1 MNFLLLLSILVAVFA
16 VAFTEEIENEDIV
29 QLEEDNALFKAIES
43 EYPFHTPKKESLP
56 ALRQAV
62 DEKESELSKAVSL
75 EAHMKISAI
84 DNTEDQDHVYI
95 VLDSVEEES
104 INSLSPTEVPSAV
117 PTTLTPS
124 ATPTTITPSAAPTT
138 ITPSRIPSLTPTV
151 TPTRTPTENPT
162 RTPTHSPTANPTF
175 TPGSPTPRPTAAPS
189 TAAPTMASIL
199 KFNSTLTLG
208 GINVTL
214 ATDKDK
220 EAIKQTTALSMGI
233 DVSTVRLTALVQVT
247 ASTRRSLTTS
257 SDLLAEAILQ
267 IIQQVTGGADPTAL
281 YQTLTTQL
289 TKAVTSNN
297 FTAVLQTVSKSLGAN
312 ATATA
317 QVTKLVNTAPVIDYS
332 PQQAPTY
339 SPTNGPDSND
349 DNALNGGEIAGIVIG
364 ATFGFVLL
372 IGLFLWMKANS
383 AAKATLVVHPSPA
396 NNAGMAL
403 VEV

>member
-75 EAHMKISAI
+75 EAHMKIAAI

-124 ATPTTITPSAAPTT
+124 AAPTT
-138 ITPSRIPSLTPTV
+138 ITPSRIPSLTPTL

-289 TKAVTSNN
+289 TKAVASNN

-339 SPTNGPDSND
+339 SPTNGPDNND

-396 NNAGMAL
+396 HNAGMAL

>member
-1 MNFLLLLSILVAVFA
+1 MNFLLLLSVVIAVFA

-43 EYPFHTPKKESLP
+43 EYPFHSPKKESLP

-62 DEKESELSKAVSL
+62 DEKESAFSKAVSL

-104 INSLSPTEVPSAV
+104 INSRSPTEVPSAV
-117 PTTLTPS
+117 PTTLTP
-124 ATPTTITPSAAPTT
+124 TTSPTT

-151 TPTRTPTENPT
+151 TPTKIPTETPT
-162 RTPTHSPTANPTF
+162 RTPTRSPTANPTF
-175 TPGSPTPRPTAAPS
+175 TPGSPTPRPTSAPS
-189 TAAPTMASIL
+189 TPAPTVASIL

-220 EAIKQTTALSMGI
+220 EAIKQTTAISMGI
-233 DVSTVRLTALVQVT
+233 DVSTVKLQALVQVKS
-247 ASTRRSLTTS
+247 STRRSLTTS

-339 SPTNGPDSND
+339 SPTNGPNDD

-372 IGLFLWMKANS
+372 VGLFLWMKANS
-383 AAKATLVVHPSPA
+383 AAKATLIVHPSPA

>member
-1 MNFLLLLSILVAVFA
+1 MNFLLLLSVVIAVFA

-43 EYPFHTPKKESLP
+43 EYPFHSPKKESLP

-62 DEKESELSKAVSL
+62 DEKESAFSKAVSL

-104 INSLSPTEVPSAV
+104 INSRSPTEVPSAV
-117 PTTLTPS
+117 PTTLTP
-124 ATPTTITPSAAPTT
+124 TTSPTT

-151 TPTRTPTENPT
+151 TPTRIPTETPT
-162 RTPTHSPTANPTF
+162 RTPTRSPTANPTF
-175 TPGSPTPRPTAAPS
+175 TPGSPTPRPTSAPS
-189 TAAPTMASIL
+189 TPAPTVASIL

-233 DVSTVRLTALVQVT
+233 DVSTVRLTALVQVK

-281 YQTLTTQL
+281 YQSLTTQL
-289 TKAVTSNN
+289 TKAVASNN

-339 SPTNGPDSND
+339 SPTNGPNNND

-372 IGLFLWMKANS
+372 VGLFLWMKANS
-383 AAKATLVVHPSPA
+383 AAKATLIVHPSPA